1 MESGAIFYF
10 QKELSA
16 YLRSDVEVLDGSLSA
31 FSEEMVA
38 LTGIDPVTQCV
49 TIASTAFLVWR
60 KMFLV
65 SSLIAL
71 EPQNGWRKNQVNQ
84 SKEAI
89 EWLEYENFKKG
100 GGIQVCK
107 KLRSVKSL
115 HFKKLKL
122 QSFSTIK
129 KLRNEFYCAC

>member
-1 MESGAIFYF
+1 MESGAIFDF
-10 QKELSA
+10 QKELSS

-38 LTGIDPVTQCV
+38 LTGIGPVTQCV

-60 KMFLV
+60 KMFLE
-65 SSLIAL
+65 SNLIAL
-71 EPQNGWRKNQVNQ
+71 EPQKEENQVNQ
-84 SKEAI
+84 CKEAI

-122 QSFSTIK
+122 QCFSTIK